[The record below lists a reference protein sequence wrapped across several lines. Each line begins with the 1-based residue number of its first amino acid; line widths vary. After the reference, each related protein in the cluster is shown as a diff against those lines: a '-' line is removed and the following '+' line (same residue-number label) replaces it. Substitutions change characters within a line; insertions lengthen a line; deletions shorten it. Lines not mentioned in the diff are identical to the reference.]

1 MSGYKIRRME
11 LLTYQCG
18 HLVEIICPAKISMQS
33 PHRPD
38 CMEVFAGILI
48 VAVLEDLFP
57 SRIFK
62 GILKK
67 QLLIIL
73 NFEHNKQ

>member
-33 PHRPD
+33 PHRPESV
-38 CMEVFAGILI
+38 CWGIL
-48 VAVLEDLFP
+48 AEDLLP
-57 SRIFK
+57 IRRCIFT
-62 GILKK
+62 GI
-67 QLLIIL
+67 
-73 NFEHNKQ
+73 